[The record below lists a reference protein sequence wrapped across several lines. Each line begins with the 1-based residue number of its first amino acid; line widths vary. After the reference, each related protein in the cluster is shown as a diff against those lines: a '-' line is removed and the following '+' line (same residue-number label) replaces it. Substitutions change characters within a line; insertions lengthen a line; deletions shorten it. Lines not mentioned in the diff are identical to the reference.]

1 MPFPILG
8 TPKPAFFDS
17 SGSPLVSGTLAIL
30 DPADDT
36 NKASYPTYDDAVLL
50 QNANSN
56 PITLDSRGE
65 TTTELWGL
73 DGEDYKLTLKDSTG
87 ATIWTAD
94 DVQVPVILPYQQ
106 TTAEVA
112 AGVTP
117 TNLEYPPGN
126 VLRYGADL
134 TGAADSQSAF
144 QDAIDSSDR
153 VYVPEGD
160 YILND
165 YVTLRTDTN
174 IVGDGIG
181 ATKITKNADTT
192 GSFGLFYAN
201 SGASGTFVSNIQ
213 LRNFEMDGLVGSKSF
228 SEFQHLVS
236 LNGVADVII
245 ENVKFTGPQ
254 GDAIYI
260 GSQGGERHNHNVIIK
275 NNIFDGVNNDNRN
288 AVSIIDGDGV
298 IIANNHFHDF
308 TKSTMPGAIDVE
320 PNANAYHVVSNIEIT
335 SNTFENITGS
345 AGVVNF
351 VLTAAT
357 FTNQPESFIVS
368 NNIFDVT
375 VTAIVF
381 DSDANYARPIG
392 MVFNNNSGKVA
403 NFADFQGRMEGLVY
417 SNNNFYVT
425 GRGYLGFNDADEMI
439 NATFSGNV
447 ITGDGAALG
456 WAMRSGNNISFSGN
470 VYSGLVSFTYQFGT
484 ATGGT
489 LDDVIVS
496 NEIMA
501 DGVGVVFGAGSTVA
515 GVSLVN
521 IDFNNASPVIS
532 GSIPSDTRIIG
543 CKNWKTTN
551 GGTASVATGGT
562 VSHGLAATPDI
573 VLVIPTTAVPTDV
586 YVSGT
591 DNSTFAINFTG
602 GGTNAFYWL
611 ARMEEE
617 YV

>member
-1 MPFPILG
+1 MPWNG
-8 TPKPAFFDS
+8 
-17 SGSPLVSGTLAIL
+17 SGTFNRVH
-30 DPADDT
+30 DFT
-36 NKASYPTYDDAVLL
+36 DDAAADIQAQADRFDAEFDGIVTGLENC
-50 QNANSN
+50 Q
-56 PITLDSRGE
+56 TLDG
-65 TTTELWGL
+65 
-73 DGEDYKLTLKDSTG
+73 
-87 ATIWTAD
+87 
-94 DVQVPVILPYQQ
+94 Q
-106 TTAEVA
+106 TTPTAIIPMGGFKHAGVAAATSADQYLRYDQVASFSATTSAETA

-117 TNLEYPPGN
+117 IDTRYPPGN

-134 TGAADSQSAF
+134 TGVADSQSAF

-254 GDAIYI
+254 GDAIYL

-392 MVFNNNSGKVA
+392 MVFNNNSTTTPERS
-403 NFADFQGRMEGLVY
+403 QTLPT
-417 SNNNFYVT
+417 S
-425 GRGYLGFNDADEMI
+425 RGAWR
-439 NATFSGNV
+439 
-447 ITGDGAALG
+447 AL
-456 WAMRSGNNISFSGN
+456 F
-470 VYSGLVSFTYQFGT
+470 
-484 ATGGT
+484 
-489 LDDVIVS
+489 
-496 NEIMA
+496 
-501 DGVGVVFGAGSTVA
+501 
-515 GVSLVN
+515 
-521 IDFNNASPVIS
+521 
-532 GSIPSDTRIIG
+532 
-543 CKNWKTTN
+543 
-551 GGTASVATGGT
+551 
-562 VSHGLAATPDI
+562 
-573 VLVIPTTAVPTDV
+573 IPTTT
-586 YVSGT
+586 S
-591 DNSTFAINFTG
+591 
-602 GGTNAFYWL
+602 
-611 ARMEEE
+611 M
-617 YV
+617 